1 MTLSQ
6 MKENDVGHITYINTE
21 SCFERRFYDMGFIEG
36 QYVRCVNIG
45 ILGTPIAYQI
55 RGCKIAL
62 RKCDADKIG
71 VVL

>member
-6 MKENDVGHITYINTE
+6 MKENEIGYITCINTE
-21 SCFERRFYDMGFIEG
+21 PCYERRFYDMGFLDG
-36 QYVRCVNIG
+36 QRVKCVNIG
-45 ILGTPIAYQI
+45 PFGTPIAYQI

-71 VVL
+71 VIL